1 VLLPAT
7 KAGRSNLLLIVTAS
21 LFVFLVFFNRYVLG
35 NFLRR
40 AHAKRFEVP
49 ASTLEPYV
57 TVIVPMYNEGRAI
70 SETILSIINQ
80 NYPAD
85 KLRIIV
91 VDDCSSDDSLHWAY
105 FAARNAPR
113 RVCILKNDTNVGKRI
128 GILRAVRRTFDEI
141 IVSVDSDV
149 VLDPDAIGKLMK
161 GFNETSI
168 GAVGGRIRVRNASQN
183 WLTRL
188 QTIKYY
194 FAYEYFKNIELAY
207 HSILC
212 LSGCLTAYRRSILV
226 ELEAVLED
234 RNILGIPIKYGEDR
248 FLTRQV
254 IKAGH
259 ETFMTHEAICW
270 TLVPN
275 TFSKYWSQQLR
286 WRRSVLIDFLCGLSH
301 SWKLHPLVALNYAA
315 IFAMLVGYP
324 ILIAQSLANG
334 MFMPLASFH
343 LMVLALLG
351 VIYWVGTSKWPKN
364 ERVHP
369 LWFLPMAF
377 VLPTIY
383 MILTPLAIFTLD
395 SSSWETRK

>member
-1 VLLPAT
+1 M
-7 KAGRSNLLLIVTAS
+7 LILTAS
-21 LFVFLVFFNRYVLG
+21 VFVFLVFFNRYILG
-35 NFLRR
+35 NFLR
-40 AHAKRFEVP
+40 KILPGRFETPSAVW
-49 ASTLEPYV
+49 EPEV
-57 TVIVPMYNEGRAI
+57 TVIVPMYNEGQGIAQ
-70 SETILSIINQ
+70 TVLSILNQ
-80 NYPAD
+80 NYPAE
-85 KLRIIV
+85 KLRLIV
-91 VDDCSSDDSLHWAY
+91 VDDCSSDDSLEWVCRS
-105 FAARNAPR
+105 ARYSPD
-113 RVCILKNDTNVGKRI
+113 RVTILKNDTNVGKRI
-128 GILRAVRRTFDEI
+128 SILNAVRRTFDEI

-149 VLDPDAIGKLMK
+149 VLDPDAIGSLMK
-161 GFNETSI
+161 GFADPKI

-183 WLTRL
+183 WLTSL

-212 LSGCLTAYRRSILV
+212 LSGCLTAYRRAILV
-226 ELEAVLED
+226 ELEPVLED
-234 RNILGIPIKYGEDR
+234 RNILGVPIKYGEDR

-254 IKAGH
+254 IKAGYD
-259 ETFMTHEAICW
+259 TFMTHDAVCW

-301 SWKLHPLVALNYAA
+301 SWKLHPLVLLNYTA

-324 ILIAQSLANG
+324 ILIAQSLVNG
-334 MFMPLASFH
+334 IFLPLATFH
-343 LMVLALLG
+343 LMVLSLLG
-351 VIYWVGTSKWPKN
+351 TIYWFGTRRWPKN

-383 MILTPLAIFTLD
+383 LILTPLAIFTLD

>member
-1 VLLPAT
+1 M
-7 KAGRSNLLLIVTAS
+7 LILTAS
-21 LFVFLVFFNRYVLG
+21 VFVFLVFFNRYVLG

-40 AHAKRFEVP
+40 IYRKRFEASGP
-49 ASTLEPYV
+49 AIEPRV

-70 SETILSIINQ
+70 SQTILSILEQ
-80 NYPAD
+80 NYPLD
-85 KLRIIV
+85 KLRVIV
-91 VDDCSSDDSLHWAY
+91 VDDCSSDDSLQWACL
-105 FAARNAPR
+105 AAQHSPD
-113 RVCILKNDTNVGKRI
+113 RVTILKNDMNVGKRI
-128 GILRAVRRTFDEI
+128 GILNAVRRTSDEI

-149 VLDPDAIGKLMK
+149 VLDPDAIGSLMN
-161 GFNETSI
+161 GFSDPSI

-194 FAYEYFKNIELAY
+194 FAYEYFKNIELAF

-212 LSGCLTAYRRSILV
+212 LSGCLTAYRRSILQ
-226 ELEAVLED
+226 ELEPVLEN
-234 RNILGIPIKYGEDR
+234 RNVLGIPIKYGEDR

-259 ETFMTHEAICW
+259 KTFMTHEAICW

-275 TFSKYWSQQLR
+275 TFPKYWSQQLR

-301 SWKLHPLVALNYAA
+301 SWKLHPLVVLNYAA

-324 ILIAQSLANG
+324 LLIAQSLANG
-334 MFMPLASFH
+334 MFLPLASFH

-351 VIYWVGTSKWPKN
+351 AIYWVGTRKWPRN

-383 MILTPLAIFTLD
+383 LILTPLAIFTLD

>member
-1 VLLPAT
+1 
-7 KAGRSNLLLIVTAS
+7 
-21 LFVFLVFFNRYVLG
+21 
-35 NFLRR
+35 
-40 AHAKRFEVP
+40 
-49 ASTLEPYV
+49 
-57 TVIVPMYNEGRAI
+57 MYNEGRAI
-70 SETILSIINQ
+70 SQTVLSIMNQ
-80 NYPAD
+80 NYPSD
-85 KLRIIV
+85 KLRLIV
-91 VDDCSSDDSLHWAY
+91 VDDCSADDSLEWVCS
-105 FAARNAPR
+105 AARHSPD
-113 RVCILKNDTNVGKRI
+113 RVTILKNDRNVGKRLS
-128 GILRAVRRTFDEI
+128 ILNAVRRTSDEI

-149 VLDPDAIGKLMK
+149 VLDPDAIGSLMK
-161 GFNETSI
+161 GFSEPAI

-183 WLTRL
+183 WLTCL

-226 ELEAVLED
+226 DLEPVLED

-259 ETFMTHEAICW
+259 ETFMTHDAICW

-286 WRRSVLIDFLCGLSH
+286 WRRSVLIDFMCGLSH
-301 SWKLHPLVALNYAA
+301 SWKLHPLVVLNYAA
-315 IFAMLVGYP
+315 IFAMLLGYP
-324 ILIAQSLANG
+324 LLIAQSLANG
-334 MFMPLASFH
+334 IFLPLATFH
-343 LMVLALLG
+343 IMVLALLG
-351 VIYWVGTSKWPKN
+351 SIYWFGTRGWPRN

-383 MILTPLAIFTLD
+383 LILTPLAIFTLD